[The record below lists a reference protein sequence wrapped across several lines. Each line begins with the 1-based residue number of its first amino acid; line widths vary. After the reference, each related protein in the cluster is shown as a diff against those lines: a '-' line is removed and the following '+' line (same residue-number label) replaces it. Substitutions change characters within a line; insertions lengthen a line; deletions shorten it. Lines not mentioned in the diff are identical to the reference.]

1 MPSSC
6 AISSLAFLITVRS
19 FSVSSLPFDTHVVR
33 AARNGDVVAVHG
45 VLVAPASEVQV
56 AARGADA
63 PVVKGQVGSAAVD
76 AEPCGDPF
84 GATAGDVGG
93 CAEYDDG
100 HGNNVATRR
109 PEGVAAR
116 LR

>member
-33 AARNGDVVAVHG
+33 AARNGHVVAVHG
-45 VLVAPASEVQV
+45 VLVAPAPEVQF

-63 PVVKGQVGSAAVD
+63 PVVEGQVGDAAFH
-76 AEPCGDPF
+76 AEPCRHPF
-84 GATAGDVGG
+84 RAADGDVAGPPRMTTVT
-93 CAEYDDG
+93 A
-100 HGNNVATRR
+100 
-109 PEGVAAR
+109 PEGSGSN
-116 LR
+116 